1 MAKTR
6 MNVADREAIR
16 DAIIAHKFDDMIANM
31 ERREYV
37 LADLVWK
44 HLHSDSDRRWMA
56 KAPAGALAETDCM
69 GVNCA
74 GRTHYLHF
82 GEWKMVDRRP
92 KRRTFDKFNRR
103 TDMPSALPLT
113 EEINDWAMTLKGTR
127 DERGN
132 LRQSVLTALAGFRCF
147 EDAIEGWPEAADFI
161 RARQVRSSAPV
172 RAVVVRYSDLSAKL
186 DLPPEE
192 KQAA

>member
-6 MNVADREAIR
+6 LNMADREAIR
-16 DAIIAHKFDDMIANM
+16 DAIIAHKFDALIAGM
-31 ERREYV
+31 ECREYA

-44 HLHSDSDRRWMA
+44 HLLGEDGQKWMA
-56 KAPAGALAETDCM
+56 KAPPGALPETDCM
-69 GVNCA
+69 GVNCT
-74 GRTHYLHF
+74 GKSHYLHF
-82 GEWKMVDRRP
+82 SEWKMIGGRQ
-92 KRRTFDKFNRR
+92 KRRTFDKFNNR
-103 TDMPSALPLT
+103 TDLSPGLPLT
-113 EEINDWAMTLKGTR
+113 EEINDWAMTLKTTR

-132 LRQSVLTALAGFRCF
+132 LRQTVLTALAGFRYF